1 MRNALVR
8 QFSRPSGL
16 LGRLAGLIMATRPS
30 NLERNMRTLAL
41 VDIQPDDRVLEIGF
55 GPGIAIERA
64 AELAKRGK
72 VIGVDHSELMLRQ
85 ASHRNATAIA
95 AGRVDLRFGTAEKLP
110 EFSERFDK
118 VIAINA
124 YMFWK
129 DPEAVLRGLRNQM
142 KSGGVI
148 ALTFQSR
155 RRGATNEDTQ
165 HGAEAI
171 AASLQRVGFES
182 VRIETFE
189 MKPVNAACVLGKAPG
204 CFAEEPR

>member
-1 MRNALVR
+1 
-8 QFSRPSGL
+8 
-16 LGRLAGLIMATRPS
+16 
-30 NLERNMRTLAL
+30 MRTLAL

-64 AELAKRGK
+64 AELAKCGK
-72 VIGVDHSELMLRQ
+72 VTGLDHSELMLRQ
-85 ASHRNATAIA
+85 ASRRNATAIA
-95 AGRVDLRFGTAEKLP
+95 AGGVDLRLGTAEKLP

-129 DPEAVLRGLRNQM
+129 DPQAVLHGLRNRM
-142 KSGGVI
+142 KPGGVI

-165 HGAEAI
+165 HGVEGI

-189 MKPVNAACVLGKAPG
+189 MKPVNAACVLAKAPRCG
-204 CFAEEPR
+204 AEEPR

>member
-1 MRNALVR
+1 MRNAFVR

-16 LGRLAGLIMATRPS
+16 FGRLAGLIMATRPS

-64 AELAKRGK
+64 AELARRGK
-72 VIGVDHSELMLRQ
+72 VIGVDQSELMLRQ
-85 ASHRNATAIA
+85 ASRRNATAIVA
-95 AGRVDLRFGTAEKLP
+95 SRVDLRLGTAEKLP

-118 VIAINA
+118 VIAVNA

-129 DPEAVLRGLRNQM
+129 DPEAVLIGLRNRM
-142 KSGGVI
+142 KSGGII

-155 RRGATNEDTQ
+155 NRGATNEDTERA
-165 HGAEAI
+165 AEDI
-171 AASLQRVGFES
+171 ATSLKRVGFEC
-182 VRIETFE
+182 VHIETFE
-189 MKPVNAACVLGKAPG
+189 MKPVNAACVLGKAPR
-204 CFAEEPR
+204 CCADERC